1 MESPQ
6 GKNIL
11 VIDDSLDSQL
21 LLSTL
26 LEAKGH
32 SVFCFSNGRE
42 ALAWL
47 QSLTILPDVIL
58 VDLRMP
64 VMNGFEF
71 LDLQR
76 RIPKLKDIPTIVMS
90 GDESKGANLNH
101 RSRIFLK
108 KPFNIGSVL
117 TAIEGHPRIHK
128 RVNWS
133 DSQQFLNP
141 A

>member
-1 MESPQ
+1 MEIPQ

-26 LEAKGH
+26 LESKGH
-32 SVFCFSNGRE
+32 SVFCYSNGRD
-42 ALAWL
+42 ALEWL
-47 QSLTILPDVIL
+47 QKLRALPDVIL

-64 VMNGFEF
+64 VMDGFEF

-76 RIPKLKDIPTIVMS
+76 KMPQLKDIPTVVMS
-90 GDESKGANLNH
+90 GDEVNGANLNH

-108 KPFNIGSVL
+108 KPFNIRSVMS
-117 TAIEGHPRIHK
+117 AIESHPRIH
-128 RVNWS
+128 
-133 DSQQFLNP
+133 
-141 A
+141 

>member
-1 MESPQ
+1 MEGPQ

-32 SVFCFSNGRE
+32 SVFCYSNGRE

-76 RIPKLKDIPTIVMS
+76 RISNLKDIPTVVMS
-90 GDESKGANLNH
+90 GDEAKGVNLNH
-101 RSRIFLK
+101 RSQIFLK

-128 RVNWS
+128 RVNSS